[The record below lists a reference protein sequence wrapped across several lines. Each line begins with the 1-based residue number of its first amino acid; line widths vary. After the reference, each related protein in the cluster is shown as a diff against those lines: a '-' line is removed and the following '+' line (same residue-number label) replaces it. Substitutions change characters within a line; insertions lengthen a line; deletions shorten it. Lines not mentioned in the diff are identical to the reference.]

1 MRLRTGLLV
10 ATAAVAAVTLDLPSL
25 QQAVEGM
32 GRMAASEV
40 GLVQVSPV
48 RAATAYP
55 ALTGVPGWTET
66 QLAGTAAAVATA
78 PAGDAP
84 RSPPSA
90 PTVGD
95 GEWGEL
101 PVEALGE
108 EDGAEPRDDADDGRL
123 DEEPEGAGL
132 DGPPV
137 LVSVAKETWIF
148 AEPRWRSRR
157 LGYLRAGSVI
167 SREPEPATKRGC
179 KRGWYAIEPRG
190 FVCAGSRA
198 SLDPSHPVAQLAAKR
213 PSLSGLPYLYAT
225 SRYPTPPLYARL
237 PTVEQQQRIE
247 PSRHHLLKKHAR
259 LTREKDYVPPPD
271 PDPIPELLQD
281 GQVLPGLAGVRRGA
295 ERVSL
300 GRARVRSG
308 FALVGTYDFAERRF
322 GLTTEMALLP
332 LDRTRIVQPSSL
344 RGVRLSDEF
353 TLPIAVVRSRYAKRF
368 VQDASSGALA
378 IGGKLTW
385 RSVLAL
391 TGTTRHRRG
400 ATYLEV
406 VDGSFIDASKV
417 ARIDRFRQAPR
428 WARQGKKWVDVSILR
443 QTLVAY
449 EGTRPVYATL
459 VSTGADGTAD
469 HEDSHATI
477 QGTFLIHTKHVSVTM
492 DGDERGD
499 EFDLRDVP
507 FVQYFTE
514 GYALHGAYWH
524 DDFGTPRSHGCVNL
538 APVDAA
544 WLFGWTDPQVPE
556 GWHGALSLKHGT
568 LVYVHP

>member
-1 MRLRTGLLV
+1 MRLRTPILV
-10 ATAAVAAVTLDLPSL
+10 ATATVAAVTLDCGSL

-32 GRMAASEV
+32 GRLAASEV

-55 ALTGVPGWTET
+55 ALTGVPGWTQT
-66 QLAGTAAAVATA
+66 QLAATAAAAPSASPGSVA
-78 PAGDAP
+78 PAEPVQG
-84 RSPPSA
+84 
-90 PTVGD
+90 TV
-95 GEWGEL
+95 EWGEL
-101 PVEALGE
+101 PPEAFAE
-108 EDGAEPRDDADDGRL
+108 EEGDVSSSDRAGPLDEDPEAPGAE
-123 DEEPEGAGL
+123 
-132 DGPPV
+132 GPPV
-137 LVSVAKETWIF
+137 LVSIAKETWVF

-157 LGYLRAGSVI
+157 LGYLRAGSVL

-190 FVCAGSRA
+190 FVCVGSRA
-198 SLDPSHPVAQLAAKR
+198 SLDPSHPIAQLAAKR
-213 PSLSGLPYLYAT
+213 PGFSGLPYLYAT

-247 PSRHHLLKKHAR
+247 PSRHHLLKKHQR

-281 GQVLPGLAGVRRGA
+281 GQLLPGLASVRRGPD
-295 ERVSL
+295 RVSL

-308 FALVGTYDFAERRF
+308 FALLGTYDFAERRF

-332 LDRTRIVQPSSL
+332 LDRTRIVPPSTL

-353 TLPIAVVRSRYAKRF
+353 SLPIAIVRSRHAKRF
-368 VQDASSGALA
+368 VHDGSSGALA
-378 IGGKLTW
+378 ISGKLTW

-391 TGTTRHRRG
+391 TGATRHRRG
-400 ATYLEV
+400 ATYLEL

-417 ARIDRFRQAPR
+417 VRINRFRQAPR
-428 WARQGKKWVDVSILR
+428 WAERGKKWVDVSILR

-556 GWHGALSLKHGT
+556 GWHGALSLKRGT